1 VLRPQRLAAPATV
14 YVQQFSAHPLEQDA
28 AELYGPPDGY
38 VDASGTFHEDR
49 QSDSDT
55 PVYRVELTPEDGLY
69 PLPYMARQADGSA
82 WEDDCAYPGA
92 PASHS
97 RQAYYPD
104 GARIFEE
111 IDRFGMDEHGMGN
124 LISRQA
130 DVDFYRVLPSG
141 GYTKG
146 FAAAD
151 RTDMGEGDIP
161 AEELGQDFFVY
172 RPVHLAVSPSRG
184 RLATIV
190 NDVQKILDS
199 GDYLGAIWTQ
209 GSPRVE
215 ETLYWMNLL
224 LDTTLPVCG
233 NAAQRTHGEISNDG
247 PKNLVD
253 SVDYISSRVW
263 QDSDG
268 RNRAGAVV
276 IQEQQ
281 IFASR
286 EVQKGDARPG
296 GYVVTGGHGGL
307 LGAVRHGQPPI
318 LTYLPGAKHTY
329 LSDVN
334 RSKLPDNVTGYL
346 LKDGAMM
353 PQEVPIK
360 NDAGELVDTS
370 IPMVTIIKEG
380 NYSPETDDSG
390 PEREVDILAQTA
402 DNLAHMRPCRV
413 SWIEGQSPYGSM
425 TEFGA
430 QPADGKS
437 GSLRHAGG
445 SVSDAAITKASR
457 AGRCV
462 PRRRQSDIDQGKAA
476 ADRLPDEVSVPCPR
490 RRTRMPRPMQRR
502 RRSWTAGA
510 VSGGVRY
517 PLKTRIVCTTL
528 RPDSLTH
535 GPHPA
540 LHGLRAFFFR
550 RLFLGH
556 YRHGVRDDLPCRS
569 WR

>member
-1 VLRPQRLAAPATV
+1 MCCARNGWPPPQRFMCSSSAPTRWR
-14 YVQQFSAHPLEQDA
+14 QDA

-38 VDASGTFHEDR
+38 VDASGAFHEDR
-49 QSDSDT
+49 QSDSADT

-104 GARIFEE
+104 GSRIFEE

-268 RNRAGAVV
+268 KNRAGAVV

-334 RSKLPDNVTGYL
+334 RSRLPDNVTGYL

-380 NYSPETDDSG
+380 NYSPETADSG

-402 DNLAHMRPCRV
+402 DNLAHAPLSGFV
-413 SWIEGQSPYGSM
+413 VEGQSPYGSM
-425 TEFGA
+425 TSSVRNRLMAKAVHCGMPVVRVGRGNNEGFAAQAGVFLGGGNLTSTKARLLLIACLMKFGA
-430 QPADGKS
+430 LPPAAD
-437 GSLRHAGG
+437 A
-445 SVSDAAITKASR
+445 DAPTDAETAAIL
-457 AGRCV
+457 
-462 PRRRQSDIDQGKAA
+462 
-476 ADRLPDEVSVPCPR
+476 DRLALY
-490 RRTRMPRPMQRR
+490 Q
-502 RRSWTAGA
+502 A
-510 VSGGVRY
+510 VF
-517 PLKTRIVCTTL
+517 
-528 RPDSLTH
+528 DTH
-535 GPHPA
+535 
-540 LHGLRAFFFR
+540 
-550 RLFLGH
+550 
-556 YRHGVRDDLPCRS
+556 
-569 WR
+569 